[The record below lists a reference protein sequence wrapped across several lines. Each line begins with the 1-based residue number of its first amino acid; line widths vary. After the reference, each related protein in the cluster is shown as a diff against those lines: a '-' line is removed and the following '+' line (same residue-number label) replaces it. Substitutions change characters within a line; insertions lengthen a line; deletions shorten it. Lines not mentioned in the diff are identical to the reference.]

1 MFNVNNYDLNTKD
14 RSIEETSSE
23 IDSDSFIV
31 SDNRT
36 ISVVSSTEGI
46 NNYFF
51 GIRDTERTINGQA
64 QKNPKKK
71 KKKLRKIIE
80 SYDSDAS
87 KVSNV
92 STNKSNTPK
101 SGAVS
106 PIKTTKIIT
115 KSQSVGLIQIKSP
128 KTLFKKTNNSNN
140 CNSLKKDRQK
150 LNLKIKDKTIKKI
163 DLTLDDSSSNES
175 IIDSE

>member
-1 MFNVNNYDLNTKD
+1 MFNVNNYDLNTKN

-71 KKKLRKIIE
+71 KKNYEKLLNHMIQMPQK
-80 SYDSDAS
+80 Y
-87 KVSNV
+87 
-92 STNKSNTPK
+92 
-101 SGAVS
+101 
-106 PIKTTKIIT
+106 
-115 KSQSVGLIQIKSP
+115 QMYQQIKV
-128 KTLFKKTNNSNN
+128 TH
-140 CNSLKKDRQK
+140 
-150 LNLKIKDKTIKKI
+150 LNLVQYHQ
-163 DLTLDDSSSNES
+163 
-175 IIDSE
+175 